1 MSKLKE
7 GVRVVVID
15 RNTNEIK
22 KGVIDK
28 AYFEMEIAIVKFDD
42 GNVEKVP
49 YEHLHIEP
57 ENDVQ
62 ETTEPVEKSEIT
74 ITPDEFLNISSHVIG
89 EITDKLEDNSGVIGL
104 TMMVFAAE
112 LHNRLFRSEVDND

>member
-7 GVRVVVID
+7 GVRVIVFD
-15 RNTNEIK
+15 LDTNEIK

-28 AYFEMEIAIVKFDD
+28 AYSEMEIAIVKFDD

-74 ITPDEFLNISSHVIG
+74 ITPEEFRNISSHVIE
-89 EITDKLEDNSGVIGL
+89 EITDKLEDKRGVIGL
-104 TMMVFAAE
+104 TMIVFAAE
-112 LHNRLFRSEVDND
+112 LNNALFRSEVENA

>member
-7 GVRVVVID
+7 GVRVIVFD
-15 RNTNEIK
+15 RDTNEIK

-28 AYFEMEIAIVKFDD
+28 AYSEMEIAIVKFDD

-74 ITPDEFLNISSHVIG
+74 ITPEEFRNISSHVIK
-89 EITDKLEDNSGVIGL
+89 EITDKLEDNRGVIGL
-104 TMMVFAAE
+104 TMIVFAAD
-112 LHNRLFRSEVDND
+112 LHNALFRSEVEND

>member
-74 ITPDEFLNISSHVIG
+74 ITPEEFRNISSHVIE
-89 EITDKLEDNSGVIGL
+89 EITDKLEDKSGVIGL
-104 TMMVFAAE
+104 TMIVFASE
-112 LHNRLFRSEVDND
+112 LNNALFRSEVDNE

>member
-7 GVRVVVID
+7 GVRVIVFD
-15 RNTNEIK
+15 RDTNEIK

-28 AYFEMEIAIVKFDD
+28 AYSEMEIAIVKFDD

-74 ITPDEFLNISSHVIG
+74 ITPEEFRNISSHVIE
-89 EITDKLEDNSGVIGL
+89 EITDKLEDKHGVIVL
-104 TMMVFAAE
+104 TMIVFAAK
-112 LHNRLFRSEVDND
+112 LNNALFRSEVDND

>member
-7 GVRVVVID
+7 GVRVIVFD
-15 RNTNEIK
+15 RDTNEIK

-28 AYFEMEIAIVKFDD
+28 AYSEMEIAIVKFDD

-74 ITPDEFLNISSHVIG
+74 ITPEEFRNISSHVIK
-89 EITDKLEDNSGVIGL
+89 EITDTLEDKRGVIGL
-104 TMMVFAAE
+104 TMIVFASE
-112 LHNRLFRSEVDND
+112 LHNTLFRSEV

>member
-7 GVRVVVID
+7 GVRVIVFD
-15 RNTNEIK
+15 RDTNEIK

-74 ITPDEFLNISSHVIG
+74 ITPEEFRNISSHVIE
-89 EITDKLEDNSGVIGL
+89 EITDKLEDKSGVIGL
-104 TMMVFAAE
+104 TMIVFASE
-112 LHNRLFRSEVDND
+112 LHNALFRSEVEND